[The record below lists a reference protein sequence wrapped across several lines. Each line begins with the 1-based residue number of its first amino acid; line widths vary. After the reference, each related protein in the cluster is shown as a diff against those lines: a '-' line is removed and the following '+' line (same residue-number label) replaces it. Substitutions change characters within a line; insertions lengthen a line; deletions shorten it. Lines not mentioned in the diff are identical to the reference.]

1 VMDAGEIARRLKIA
15 AEAVEQVDLPD
26 PLKQLA
32 FERALDAA
40 GLVGS
45 ASSPSGPGEASSS
58 SAPHDVAIEG
68 PLATIAS
75 RLGLQVDAVEQIYED
90 DADAGVRLIIK
101 RTMLP
106 HPDQKAA
113 SMRQIAL
120 LVASGRQVAGIEEYT
135 AYSLIRDECAEVKV
149 LDPSN
154 FSTEIGKLG
163 MRRRG
168 PRNKQEA
175 KVNRHHLDETAELIR
190 TMTSASVTS

>member
-1 VMDAGEIARRLKIA
+1 MDATEIASRLKIA

-26 PLKQLA
+26 ALKQLA

-40 GLVGS
+40 GLVDS
-45 ASSPSGPGEASSS
+45 SSSPRGSGEASSS
-58 SAPHDVAIEG
+58 SALNNVVVDG

-90 DADAGVRLIIK
+90 DADAGIRLIIK
-101 RTMLP
+101 RAMLP

-120 LVASGRQVAGIEEYT
+120 LLASGRQVAGIEEYT
-135 AYSLIRDECAEVKV
+135 AYSLIRDECAEISV

-154 FSTEIGKLG
+154 FSTEIAKLG

-168 PRNKQEA
+168 PRNTQEA

-190 TMTSASVTS
+190 TMTSAVAS